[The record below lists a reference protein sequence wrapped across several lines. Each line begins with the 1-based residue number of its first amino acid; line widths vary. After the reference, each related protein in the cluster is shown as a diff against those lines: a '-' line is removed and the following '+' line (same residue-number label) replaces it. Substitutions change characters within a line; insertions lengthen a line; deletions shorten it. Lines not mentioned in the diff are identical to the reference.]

1 VHLNKPWD
9 SVQLLKLVLILRTY
23 GTTPP
28 KVGVDTRLYFCRPVW
43 LVRLGTVAMAIA
55 QWPKP
60 TGQPRLYRDAAAAGP
75 PRAGPGPPPL
85 PRHVKRAACVDRCAQ
100 AETAELYDV
109 YSTVLYAGPWVLF
122 PLPWSERSTGK
133 WGLTDALPLAKKCA
147 LSQSVGP
154 AVHGR
159 SEAEP
164 QGTGQ
169 SGSRLRREPRREAD
183 EALFSSPILL

>member
-109 YSTVLYAGPWVLF
+109 YNTVRWPVSTFSVTLVRAEYGRMGTDWRFMTCLVHRIWSVKFTIVVL
-122 PLPWSERSTGK
+122 
-133 WGLTDALPLAKKCA
+133 
-147 LSQSVGP
+147 
-154 AVHGR
+154 
-159 SEAEP
+159 
-164 QGTGQ
+164 
-169 SGSRLRREPRREAD
+169 
-183 EALFSSPILL
+183 